1 MYDNNL
7 RCHVFKD
14 YNIPFDEKGT
24 TVGSVRL
31 VQWVK
36 GDDEPN
42 PDKAKLEIR
51 KLYTGGA
58 EEKVG
63 KGYTFSTPEGPS
75 ELTEGLLKIGYGD
88 TKKCLKTLAT
98 RDDFKDSVENINVDE
113 DDNDDEG
120 MFDMRELL
128 MNIEVSTDED
138 DEDE

>member
-51 KLYTGGA
+51 KLYTGGT

-63 KGYTFSTPEGPS
+63 KGYAFSTPEGPS

-98 RDDFKDSVENINVDE
+98 RDDFKDSVENIDVDE
-113 DDNDDEG
+113 DDNDEG

-128 MNIEVSTDED
+128 MNIEVSADDED
-138 DEDE
+138 DEEE

>member
-75 ELTEGLLKIGYGD
+75 ELAEGLLKIGYGD

-113 DDNDDEG
+113 D
-120 MFDMRELL
+120 RK
-128 MNIEVSTDED
+128 
-138 DEDE
+138 

>member
-98 RDDFKDSVENINVDE
+98 RDDFKDSVENINIDE
-113 DDNDDEG
+113 DDNEEG

-128 MNIEVSTDED
+128 MNIEVSADED